1 MSNRLDQDQA
11 RYSFGHHLG
20 PICSQSLS
28 ADDTRVIK
36 VISKTNVGLFFHE
49 YHQSFNK
56 YLYHNLYC
64 NFAEPDLV
72 PNCLLKYS
80 ADDKNCHEHVE
91 SYDTS
96 RTVSHFNE
104 FYFAVLA

>member
-1 MSNRLDQDQA
+1 MDPDQA

-36 VISKTNVGLFFHE
+36 VISKANIQFLPAAFLSSDFFLNHFLGLSFHE

-56 YLYHNLYC
+56 CLYHNLYS
-64 NFAEPDLV
+64 NFAKPDLFT
-72 PNCLLKYS
+72 NCLLKYS
-80 ADDKNCHEHVE
+80 ADDKSCH
-91 SYDTS
+91 
-96 RTVSHFNE
+96 
-104 FYFAVLA
+104 